1 MNIVVLQEGIES
13 YLKQFRKLNKEV
25 RLMPVGRTLEEMMKE
40 FRDSLPLFVD
50 LKNESLRERHWKEL
64 MEKTN
69 QYFDMNPETFTLA
82 AIFAMELHRFRDTIT
97 EIVTSA
103 TKEMGME
110 KVNVCKVRK
119 CLFVK

>member
-1 MNIVVLQEGIES
+1 
-13 YLKQFRKLNKEV
+13 
-25 RLMPVGRTLEEMMKE
+25 MPVGRTLEEMMKE

-119 CLFVK
+119 CLFVKWVSVVVSLQLQ